1 MKKIIISTFAISAL
15 LFTTSCKTDFDTD
28 VKDIV
33 VTKGKQTFKYV
44 SIGNSLH
51 QDIEISFYIDG
62 QNESYPS

>member
-33 VTKGKQTFKYV
+33 VTKGSRLSNMY
-44 SIGNSLH
+44 L
-51 QDIEISFYIDG
+51 
-62 QNESYPS
+62 